1 LTELWGT
8 NNRTV
13 RLAREDGERELNDT
27 VAKRDLEQHAR
38 SLWNTVN
45 GAPGDILYAGEF
57 DQ

>member
-1 LTELWGT
+1 LSYDT

-13 RLAREDGERELNDT
+13 RLAREDGERELNNT

>member
-1 LTELWGT
+1 LIELWDT

-13 RLAREDGERELNDT
+13 RLAREDGERELNAT